1 LAPLQQV
8 EGFYRDLGEC
18 LHEIGFLD
26 ESRDPRI
33 MATLRQIFSRASL
46 ERRDTRILRGILRQW
61 SWYAGELKKK

>member
-1 LAPLQQV
+1 
-8 EGFYRDLGEC
+8 
-18 LHEIGFLD
+18 
-26 ESRDPRI
+26 